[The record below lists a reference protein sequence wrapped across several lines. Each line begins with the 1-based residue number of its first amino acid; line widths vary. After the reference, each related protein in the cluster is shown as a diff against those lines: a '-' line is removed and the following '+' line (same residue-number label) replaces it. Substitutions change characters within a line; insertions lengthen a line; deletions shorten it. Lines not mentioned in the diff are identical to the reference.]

1 MVIATMTRKNE
12 GSGLRAPA
20 LLFRAALIAA
30 ALLAQPALAQTQ
42 SRQPRAVAA
51 APVPDELTLS
61 KLLWSTMAA
70 VDQANKTGNYSVLRD
85 LGSTGFQAN
94 NNAASLAAVFA
105 AIRTQRI
112 DLSNTLLVAPT
123 YEFRPAMIEPGI
135 LRMRGRFPLRPT
147 AIGFDLIYEWQ
158 DGWRLH
164 GVSIVPFGPSGAP
177 PR

>member
-1 MVIATMTRKNE
+1 MVTVTVRNIG

-20 LLFRAALIAA
+20 LLFLAALVAA
-30 ALLAQPALAQTQ
+30 TGATPAWAQAQ
-42 SRQPRAVAA
+42 SRPVRAAA
-51 APVPDELTLS
+51 APLPDELTLS

-94 NNAASLAAVFA
+94 NNAASLAGVFA

-112 DLSNTLLVAPT
+112 DLSNTLLLAPT

-177 PR
+177 QR

>member
-1 MVIATMTRKNE
+1 MVIAATTRKVG

-20 LLFRAALIAA
+20 LLFLAGLIAV
-30 ALLAQPALAQTQ
+30 PALAQTQ
-42 SRQPRAVAA
+42 SRPARAAA

-94 NNAASLAAVFA
+94 NNAASLAGVFA

-112 DLSNTLLVAPT
+112 DLSNTLLLAPT

-177 PR
+177 QR